1 MVEETIL
8 LSRII
13 KSFQAREQ
21 VENEV
26 SIKIRPFPTIEL
38 NNNEEE
44 QELEI
49 EIDHTLVLEQ
59 IEQAKIEAEAMVNDA
74 RNQAQAILDEVQQT
88 RNQWELEEKPMY
100 IEQAQKEGYQQ
111 GKEDGIQQGYRE
123 MADILA
129 HAKEIVTLSKQD
141 YGKRIEEAEPV
152 IMELA
157 IKAAE
162 KIIGLTLDE
171 TNDAF
176 LSIVKRTIKQ
186 ARDNREVQLH
196 VHPTQYAFILSQKE
210 ELDAIF
216 PKNTDF
222 YIYPDEDLPE
232 NSCII
237 ESENGRID
245 ASVDSQLHEL
255 RMKLMEYMEG
265 E

>member
-1 MVEETIL
+1 MLAVEGMIL

-13 KSFQAREQ
+13 KSFRTKEQ
-21 VENEV
+21 PENEV

-38 NNNEEE
+38 NEEE

-49 EIDHTLVLEQ
+49 DDALIHQ
-59 IEQAKIEAEAMVNDA
+59 QMEQAKTEANAIVSEA
-74 RNQAQAILDEVQQT
+74 RNQAQAILDEIQQA
-88 RNQWELEEKPMY
+88 RNQWEFEEKPMY

-111 GKEDGIQQGYRE
+111 GKEDGIQQGYSE
-123 MADILA
+123 MAEILA
-129 HAKEIVTLSKQD
+129 HAKEIVALSKQD
-141 YGKRIEEAEPV
+141 YEKRIEAAEPV
-152 IMELA
+152 ILELA

-162 KIIGLTLDE
+162 KIIGLKLDE
-171 TNDAF
+171 TTDAF

-186 ARDNREVQLH
+186 ARDHREVQLH
-196 VHPTQYAFILSQKE
+196 VHPTRYAFILSQKE

-222 YIYPDEDLPE
+222 YIYPDEDLSE

-255 RMKLMEYMEG
+255 RTKLMEFMEG

>member
-1 MVEETIL
+1 MVEGTIL

-13 KSFQAREQ
+13 KSYQAKEEA
-21 VENEV
+21 ENKV

-38 NNNEEE
+38 DDNEEE
-44 QELEI
+44 QGL
-49 EIDHTLVLEQ
+49 EIDHSFIYEQ
-59 IEQAKIEAEAMVNDA
+59 IEQAKIEAEAIVNDA
-74 RNQAQAILDEVQQT
+74 RNKAQAIIDEVQQA
-88 RNQWELEEKPMY
+88 RNQWEREEKPMY

-111 GKEDGIQQGYRE
+111 GKEDGFQQGYRE
-123 MADILA
+123 MSDNLA
-129 HAKEIVTLSKQD
+129 HAKQIVALSKQD
-141 YGKRIEEAEPV
+141 YEKRIEESEPV
-152 IMELA
+152 ILELA

-162 KIIGLTLDE
+162 KIIGMTLAE

-216 PKNTDF
+216 PKNTDL
-222 YIYPDEDLPE
+222 YIYPDEDLSE

-237 ESENGRID
+237 ESENGQID

-255 RMKLMEYMEG
+255 RTKLMEFMEG

>member
-1 MVEETIL
+1 MIL

-13 KSFQAREQ
+13 KSYQAKEQ
-21 VENEV
+21 AENGV

-38 NNNEEE
+38 DQEE
-44 QELEI
+44 QEV
-49 EIDHTLVLEQ
+49 EIDHIPIYEQ
-59 IEQAKIEAEAMVNDA
+59 IEQAKHEAEMILHDA
-74 RNQAQAILDEVQQT
+74 REQAQAILEEIQQA

-100 IEQAQKEGYQQ
+100 MEQAQKEGYQQ
-111 GKEDGIQQGYRE
+111 GKEDGIQQGYSE

-129 HAKEIVTLSKQD
+129 HAKDIVALSKQD
-141 YGKRIEEAEPV
+141 YEKRIESAEPV
-152 IMELA
+152 ILELA
-157 IKAAE
+157 IKVAE
-162 KIIGLTLDE
+162 KIIGLELNE
-171 TNDAF
+171 TNDTF

-196 VHPTQYAFILSQKE
+196 VHPTQYPFILSQKE

-222 YIYPDEDLPE
+222 YIYPDEDLSE

-255 RMKLMEYMEG
+255 RTKLIEFMEG